1 MLLNI
6 IPGPINLLQSG
17 IAFRANYY
25 GDKNIDCR
33 ISRDALLDLAGYHQL
48 NGRDDELFDG
58 LRQEI
63 ERLLSSKY
71 RARRMETN
79 GELLVSS
86 ADILLYGFRAREEPE
101 RASLFASPQPYATR
115 LAAAESP
122 RRAVLGGD

>member
-6 IPGPINLLQSG
+6 IPGLIDVQANG
-17 IAFRANYY
+17 IAFQANYY
-25 GDKNIDCR
+25 GDKNVSCR

-48 NGRDDELFDG
+48 GGRDDELFQA

-63 ERLLSSKY
+63 ERLSSAKY

-86 ADILLYGFRAREEPE
+86 ADILLYGFRARRDAEEP
-101 RASLFASPQPYATR
+101 LPP
-115 LAAAESP
+115 AAAQASAA
-122 RRAVLGGD
+122 RVGRG

>member
-6 IPGPINLLQSG
+6 IPGPIDVQSHG

-25 GDKNIDCR
+25 GDKNVSCR

-48 NGRDDELFDG
+48 NGREDELFQA
-58 LRQEI
+58 LRREI
-63 ERLLSSKY
+63 ERLLSAKY

-86 ADILLYGFRAREEPE
+86 ADILLYGFRGREEAEQDEPQDE
-101 RASLFASPQPYATR
+101 PAPYPMRAGR
-115 LAAAESP
+115 
-122 RRAVLGGD
+122 G